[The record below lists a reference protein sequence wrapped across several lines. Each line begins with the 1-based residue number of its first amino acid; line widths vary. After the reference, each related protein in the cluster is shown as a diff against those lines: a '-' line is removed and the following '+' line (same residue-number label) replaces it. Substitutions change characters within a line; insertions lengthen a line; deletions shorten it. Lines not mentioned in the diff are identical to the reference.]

1 MRYICIL
8 YDVLVMPFVNLS
20 VYIIKFTTHHHILI
34 DYQ

>member
-20 VYIIKFTTHHHILI
+20 VYIIKFTLNKTILEN
-34 DYQ
+34 Q